1 MTRVCEVH
9 LEIQKKERKRGKGRI
24 INYRCRY
31 VSPFRKSVSSRL
43 VRTHFAHKFQRSLCR
58 GRDTDP
64 RINEKGDGEHG
75 KNMDRLGYFGH
86 VAIVAHF
93 TFQLILLLAP
103 GKERGGGSRGWVTEM
118 GERILR
124 DGRRIDIIFTG
135 KSLLSRC
142 FSIWLRVT
150 SNDTGAKGRGS
161 VKFAS

>member
-103 GKERGGGSRGWVTEM
+103 GKERGGGSRLGN
-118 GERILR
+118 G
-124 DGRRIDIIFTG
+124 DG
-135 KSLLSRC
+135 
-142 FSIWLRVT
+142 
-150 SNDTGAKGRGS
+150 
-161 VKFAS
+161 